1 MIKLLVLFSN
11 IIVLS
16 FFSLLSKIKIQSNN
30 LRSSIFFLFPLIL
43 ISIFYVF
50 YIQDYIYLDNDI
62 YRYISFYS
70 QIDNFEKY
78 LYYSLAD
85 LDFVFFGL
93 MFIFKYLGFTSIFF
107 IKFILGISV
116 LILFRGLF
124 LFFKD
129 TSDYFLCLLLIMS
142 SSSFYF
148 LYGNVIRQG
157 LATSILIFLIS
168 SNAKERLLNIFM
180 PFIHKASIPYF
191 LRSLVILKKKI
202 LIIYLIISFIVC
214 FYVINIF
221 TQLLFLTNLSSLDF
235 YLNVFTRE
243 SSDNSQLKLIILS
256 LNTLYFTLFL
266 NKNRMDKKQLNL
278 FKSYFVFSCLTICIY
293 QIDGIFSRLNYF
305 CIFLSFPLHIVYMS
319 LIRNKFRK
327 IILYFILL
335 LFSII
340 YSFYVF
346 NHPSIIFNLDIK

>member
-1 MIKLLVLFSN
+1 MIKLLILFTN

-16 FFSLLSKIKIQSNN
+16 FFSLLSKIKTLSNN
-30 LRSSIFFLFPLIL
+30 VRSSIIFLLPLIL
-43 ISIFYVF
+43 VSIFSIF

-62 YRYISFYS
+62 YRYINFYS
-70 QIDNFEKY
+70 QIDTFERY

-85 LDFVFFGL
+85 LDFVFFGI

-107 IKFILGISV
+107 IKFILGVSV
-116 LILFRGLF
+116 LILLRGLF
-124 LFFKD
+124 IFFKD

-157 LATSILIFLIS
+157 LATSILFFLIS

-191 LRSLVILKKKI
+191 LRSFIILKKKI
-202 LIIYLIISFIVC
+202 LIIYLIISSIVC
-214 FYVINIF
+214 FYAINIL
-221 TQLLFLTNLSSLDF
+221 TQLLSLTNLSSLDF

-243 SSDNSQLKLIILS
+243 SSDNSQLKLIILA
-256 LNTLYFTLFL
+256 LNIFYFTLFL
-266 NKNRMDKKQLNL
+266 SKERMNKKQLNL
-278 FKSYFVFSCLTICIY
+278 FKSYFVFGCLTICVY

-305 CIFLSFPLHIVYMS
+305 CTFLSFPLHIVYMS
-319 LIRNKFRK
+319 LIRYKFRK
-327 IILYFILL
+327 LLLYFILL
-335 LFSII
+335 FFSIT